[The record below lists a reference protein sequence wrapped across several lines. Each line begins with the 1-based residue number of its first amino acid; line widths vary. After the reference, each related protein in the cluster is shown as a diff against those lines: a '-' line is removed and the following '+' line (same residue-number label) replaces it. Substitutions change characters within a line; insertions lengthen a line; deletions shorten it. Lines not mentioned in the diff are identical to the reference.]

1 MLWLPRTDPQPP
13 PVHAHM
19 CPHNFFTQL
28 QIASVRINHTVGPA
42 VSFLLPLFPISL
54 FILFSFPLFCVFS
67 LSLPLPFFHSFI
79 QPTLLECCRHLLPG
93 ASRKDQITSIHHPP
107 HRHTDTQEFPG
118 KRSRMRKR
126 AFPISSHFSP
136 TSKSAM
142 PLNYPCLSS
151 CLTTASFR
159 ALANTSLPPRPGTR
173 ILEANLLFHL
183 TGPWDASPG
192 CLPEPPGQPQAP
204 VKSLEI
210 KDRQN
215 RADFGRAVSPAAL
228 RPAHSRCPQQL
239 LETPMTSLY

>member
-1 MLWLPRTDPQPP
+1 
-13 PVHAHM
+13 
-19 CPHNFFTQL
+19 
-28 QIASVRINHTVGPA
+28 
-42 VSFLLPLFPISL
+42 
-54 FILFSFPLFCVFS
+54 
-67 LSLPLPFFHSFI
+67 
-79 QPTLLECCRHLLPG
+79 
-93 ASRKDQITSIHHPP
+93 
-107 HRHTDTQEFPG
+107 
-118 KRSRMRKR
+118 MRKR

-151 CLTTASFR
+151 CLTTASVR
-159 ALANTSLPPRPGTR
+159 AFANTSLPPRPGTR

-183 TGPWDASPG
+183 TRPWDASPG

-210 KDRQN
+210 KDLQN

-239 LETPMTSLY
+239 LETPMTSPVLTNPHHATLCSSEKTVTPHLLPERFSNCLPCRWPGLKAANGVWP